1 MSNFKKFPLKKCKNF
16 GITFAVILTI
26 LSAYDYLYLKSY
38 YKVYLTISFT
48 FYIITMLR
56 PSLYQLPGFY
66 WERFGL
72 LLGVFFSPIILSI
85 VYFLTIIPINLIIR
99 ILNIDLINK
108 KISKRKESYW
118 EIRKN
123 KTINFKDQF

>member
-26 LSAYDYLYLKSY
+26 LSAYDYLYLKSF

>member
-38 YKVYLTISFT
+38 YKVYLTISFA